1 MDRCHTGLLYV
12 GVIDRVTQFL
22 RIYLF
27 ILCVEIL
34 GIMIRENNNIKGVFI
49 NNIEHKLS
57 QNADDT
63 EFLLAGDRESF
74 ESCIAVI
81 DNFGRQSDLY
91 NYECRKTLCSLA
103 W

>member
-1 MDRCHTGLLYV
+1 MDRCHNGFLLCR
-12 GVIDRVTQFL
+12 GCRQCDPSFP
-22 RIYLF
+22 YLF

-34 GIMIRENNNIKGVFI
+34 DITIRENNNIKGLVV
-49 NNIEHKLS
+49 NNVEHTLL
-57 QNADDT
+57 QYADDT